1 MTQTIQQLTFH
12 SDLLKAI
19 LWQYERADNLKA
31 LTRFKSDWFERA
43 TVSFWQNWYRDV
55 FNIDTANDFGL
66 SVWSRI
72 LDVPL
77 GIDIPPS
84 DKAKIGIG
92 FGKKKANFRA
102 NFRRNTDY
110 TLSLTQ
116 EQKRLIIRMR
126 YFNLTQSPTVTN
138 INEFLKRFFWNE
150 DSKVFVLDPLDM
162 TYMYYVFN
170 FNPDERLRVLLENFD
185 LMPRPSGVGVKY
197 RIVTKKSFGHGK
209 HRRNFLSSNFGA

>member
-1 MTQTIQQLTFH
+1 M
-12 SDLLKAI
+12 
-19 LWQYERADNLKA
+19 
-31 LTRFKSDWFERA
+31 
-43 TVSFWQNWYRDV
+43 V
-55 FNIDTANDFGL
+55 
-66 SVWSRI
+66 RI

-84 DKAKIGIG
+84 EKEKIGVG

-102 NFRRNTDY
+102 NFRRNADY
-110 TLSLTQ
+110 TLSLTP

-197 RIVTKKSFGHGK
+197 RIVAKKAFGHGE
-209 HRRNFLSSNFGA
+209 HRKNFLESNFGE

>member
-12 SDLLKAI
+12 SDLLRAI
-19 LWQYERADNLKA
+19 LWQYEGADNLKA
-31 LTRFKSDWFERA
+31 LARFKSDWFERT

-55 FNIDTANDFGL
+55 FNIDTASDFGL

-84 DKAKIGIG
+84 EKEKIGIG
-92 FGKKKANFRA
+92 FGKKKANFQA
-102 NFRRNTDY
+102 NFRRNADY
-110 TLSLTQ
+110 TLSLTP

-197 RIVTKKSFGHGK
+197 RIVAKKAFGHGE
-209 HRRNFLSSNFGA
+209 HRKNFLESNFGE

>member
-1 MTQTIQQLTFH
+1 MNVQQFEFH

-19 LWQYERADNLKA
+19 LWQYEDAENLKKIA
-31 LTRFKSDWFERA
+31 SFKASHFEKSM
-43 TVSFWQNWYRDV
+43 VSFWQNWYRDV

-66 SVWSRI
+66 SIWSRI

-84 DKAKIGIG
+84 DKNKVGFG
-92 FGKKKANFRA
+92 FGKKKANFKA
-102 NFRRNTDY
+102 NFRRNADY
-110 TLSLTQ
+110 TLSLTVD
-116 EQKRLIIRMR
+116 QKRMLVRMR

-138 INEFLKRFFWNE
+138 INAFLKRFFWRN

-197 RIVTKKSFGHGK
+197 RIVTKKAFGYGQHHK
-209 HRRNFLSSNFGA
+209 NFLGSNFGA